1 MFTFIFLNVIPKL
14 DNMQSKEKNN
24 LIFIRLLPGEELQEQ
39 LKKVCKKHDIKIA
52 VILSGIGQLKNFQ
65 LGYFKEKG
73 DYSPETFDKPY
84 ELLSLTGNICLQ
96 GREYLLH
103 LHAVLGDEN
112 KQVVGGHLIKGTVE
126 ITNEIVLL
134 KTSLKV
140 KRKLEEATGL
150 KGIYFE

>member
-1 MFTFIFLNVIPKL
+1 MLYPKL

-24 LIFIRLLPGEELQEQ
+24 LIFIRLLPDEELQEQ
-39 LKKVCKKHDIKIA
+39 LKKV
-52 VILSGIGQLKNFQ
+52 
-65 LGYFKEKG
+65 KG

-96 GREYLLH
+96 DGEYLLH

-126 ITNEIVLL
+126 ITNEIILL
-134 KTSLKV
+134 KMPMGV
-140 KRKLEEATGL
+140 KRKFEENTGL

>member
-24 LIFIRLLPGEELQEQ
+24 LIFIRLLPDEELQEQ
-39 LKKVCKKHDIKIA
+39 LKKVCKKHDVKNAA
-52 VILSGIGQLKNFQ
+52 VLSGIGQLKKFQ

-96 GREYLLH
+96 DGEYLLH

-126 ITNEIVLL
+126 ITNEIILL
-134 KTSLKV
+134 KMPMGV
-140 KRKLEEATGL
+140 KRKFEENTGL